1 MSYPYTLT
9 PFLPLPNCDL
19 HEQLGGSRVPC
30 EEMHA
35 KIIALRVYFVLVVLN
50 LLFVVFTTFYFI
62 HRLFICRNVPPL
74 LDMTCATNENISKQ
88 WRIYSLKKRNIF
100 GSILGAL
107 GHLIFVTTVL
117 IYQVVITPFSCDIFL
132 WGPVVGF
139 LIWVYALI
147 WRTRRLHLLIRIN
160 ELQRKYH
167 VRTTPLYDTKGEYL
181 VAQSIKKDDKDY
193 KWFMKHKGV
202 LSKGNKHHIFVFCC
216 VVVLVTSIIVLAEY
230 LGIWID
236 GISRCEIYVGNY
248 IILGMV
254 LVFFAVVV
262 PFIFWYLRDDE
273 DAHGIRKEIW
283 VTVAVGVPCSIIC
296 IIWQTVFEYPTGK
309 NPAGIRGL
317 FGPCNWLIILTT
329 TNHIMTIVLPVFK
342 TLYLERPEKTK
353 FSCIRINR
361 TFNLSWLYN
370 IFPTNRLLC
379 NKDNKGKM
387 STNTLGHSMARNGH
401 KWELTVESL
410 LQALNDP
417 DQLSILKSWA
427 VKDFTV
433 ENILFYDRYLDLLK
447 QIKNSAQLS
456 ADHTQLMEESGS
468 NISRRQSQ
476 TTSLISQ
483 SRTLSNNSEQDILSI
498 PIEPYLTPQV
508 IDFYN
513 TFIVDQSPLQ
523 VNITHKA
530 RTEIEAALAPL
541 CRKMNLKINTNTE
554 HHPGIPAFLQSSFY
568 HYHQAPPFDMTFYET
583 FCSNNDEEKDKITP
597 CLSTCESS
605 MQSLAGPSLTIQIF
619 EQARKEVFW
628 NIFSGLF
635 PKVVESYNIRASD

>member
-1 MSYPYTLT
+1 MPYQYTLT
-9 PFLPLPNCDL
+9 PFLPLPNCDIY
-19 HEQLGGSRVPC
+19 EQQGGSTVPC
-30 EEMHA
+30 EQIHA

-50 LLFVVFTTFYFI
+50 LLFVVATTCYFTY
-62 HRLFICRNVPPL
+62 RLIICRNVPPL
-74 LDMTCATNENISKQ
+74 DMASATNEKISKQ

-100 GSILGAL
+100 GTILGAL

-117 IYQVVITPFSCDIFL
+117 IYQVFVTPFTCDIFL

-139 LIWVYALI
+139 MIWVYALI

-167 VRTTPLYDTKGEYL
+167 VRTKQLYDAKGEKL
-181 VAQSIKKDDKDY
+181 VAESIQKDDKDY
-193 KWFMKHKGV
+193 RWFMKHKGV
-202 LSKGNKHHIFVFCC
+202 LSKGNKHHIFVFCS

-230 LGIWID
+230 LGIWTD

-262 PFIFWYLRDDE
+262 PFIFLYLRDDE

-296 IIWQTVFEYPTGK
+296 IVWQTVFEYPTGEA
-309 NPAGIRGL
+309 PAGARGL

-342 TLYLERPEKTK
+342 TLSLERPNKTK
-353 FSCIRINR
+353 SSCNRI
-361 TFNLSWLYN
+361 FNLSWFYK
-370 IFPTNRLLC
+370 ICPANRLLY
-379 NKDNKGKM
+379 KDNKDTM
-387 STNTLGHSMARNGH
+387 STHTLGQSMARSGY

-410 LQALNDP
+410 SQALNDP

-433 ENILFYDRYLDLLK
+433 ENILFHDRYLNLTR
-447 QIKNSAQLS
+447 QIKQQLS
-456 ADHTQLMEESGS
+456 NGDHKQLMEGSS
-468 NISRRQSQ
+468 NIFRRQSQ
-476 TTSLISQ
+476 ASIISQ
-483 SRTLSNNSEQDILSI
+483 SCTLFNSDQDILSI
-498 PIEPYLTPQV
+498 PIGPNLLPQV

-530 RTEIEAALAPL
+530 RTEIEAVLAPL
-541 CRKMNLKINTNTE
+541 CEKMNLKLNTNTE
-554 HHPGIPAFLQSSFY
+554 HPGIPAFLQSSFY
-568 HYHQAPPFDMTFYET
+568 NYQAPFDTTSYET
-583 FCSNNDEEKDKITP
+583 FLTNRFSSNDEEKDTMMP
-597 CLSTCESS
+597 HLSTCKSS
-605 MQSLAGPSLTIQIF
+605 IQVSNGRPLTIQIF

-635 PKVVESYNIRASD
+635 PKIVEFYNNYALK

>member
-1 MSYPYTLT
+1 MPYEYTLT

-19 HEQLGGSRVPC
+19 HEQQDVSRVPC
-30 EEMHA
+30 EELHA
-35 KIIALRVYFVLVVLN
+35 KIIALRVYFVLIVLN
-50 LLFVVFTTFYFI
+50 LIFVVFTTCYFI
-62 HRLFICRNVPPL
+62 YRLYTCRNVSP
-74 LDMTCATNENISKQ
+74 LDMACATNENISKQ

-107 GHLIFVTTVL
+107 GHLIFVTAVL
-117 IYQVVITPFSCDIFL
+117 IYQVVITPFTCDIFL

-167 VRTTPLYDTKGEYL
+167 LRSTQLCDSKDEKL
-181 VAQSIKKDDKDY
+181 VAESIKKDDKDY
-193 KWFMKHKGV
+193 KWFMKHKGA
-202 LSKGNKHHIFVFCC
+202 LNKGNGHHIFVFCG

-262 PFIFWYLRDDE
+262 PFIFWYLRNDE
-273 DAHGIRKEIW
+273 DTHGIRKEIW

-296 IIWQTVFEYPTGK
+296 IVWQTVFEYPTGK
-309 NPAGIRGL
+309 NPAGIRGI

-342 TLYLERPEKTK
+342 TLSLERPDKSK
-353 FSCIRINR
+353 NSCIGTKGTCNK
-361 TFNLSWLYN
+361 LSWVYKFWPSN
-370 IFPTNRLLC
+370 QLLF
-379 NKDNKGKM
+379 KDNKDKM
-387 STNTLGHSMARNGH
+387 STNTLGHSMARSGY

-410 LQALNDP
+410 RQALNDP

-433 ENILFYDRYLDLLK
+433 ENILFYDRYLNLIKQLK
-447 QIKNSAQLS
+447 QQISNGTLLQ
-456 ADHTQLMEESGS
+456 DHKQLMEGGCT
-468 NISRRQSQ
+468 ISRRQSQ
-476 TTSLISQ
+476 ASIISQ
-483 SRTLSNNSEQDILSI
+483 SRTLFNSEDDILSI
-498 PIEPYLTPQV
+498 PIEPYLIPQV

-530 RTEIEAALAPL
+530 RSEIETALRPL
-541 CRKMNLKINTNTE
+541 CKKMNLKSNTNTE
-554 HHPGIPAFLQSSFY
+554 HPGIPDFLQSSFY
-568 HYHQAPPFDMTFYET
+568 NYQAPFDMISYET
-583 FCSNNDEEKDKITP
+583 FSIDRFSFNDEKKDTTTP
-597 CLSTCESS
+597 CLSTSESS
-605 MQSLAGPSLTIQIF
+605 IQALTGGQLTVRIF

-635 PKVVESYNIRASD
+635 PKIVESYNMHSND